1 MFDIAENLKKLPDC
15 PGVYLHKD
23 KLGQVIYVGKAISLK
38 NRVRQYFQSSYQNSS
53 PKVKALVQH
62 ISEFEYITC
71 GSEMEALILECNLIK
86 KYMPKYNVLLRDD
99 KTYPYIAVTVSEPY
113 PRVLKTRRLLKDGNR
128 YFGPYSDAGAV
139 NQIVELLQRMFSL
152 KRCSMT
158 EFPPSHR
165 PCLNYHIHACQGIC
179 TGQVNQEKYQESI
192 QQIIDFLSGK
202 DKPLVTELDRRMREA
217 SEAMRYEE
225 AAKWRDDLIAV
236 KALKETQR
244 VTMISDQD
252 FDIVYA
258 LKDQDHAFVVL
269 FPVRAGK
276 LSGRETFQIQA
287 DESDSR
293 KNMVSAFIKQ
303 YYSQWASVPPE
314 ILVEEEPD
322 EKELLEEFLSRGR
335 RKVQVTVPQRG
346 SKKALMDL
354 TRKDLREMTKT
365 IEERASSR
373 RERERL
379 VYAEM
384 QDVMKEGGFSRE
396 KTREGKPFRVESYD
410 ISNTNGVDSV
420 GAMVVFEGLEP
431 VKKDYRRFKIRTIEG
446 ADDYGSLQEVLYRRF
461 RRAQEGSRGFQT
473 MPDMILM
480 DGGQG
485 QVTAALKVIRA
496 LGLNVPVV
504 GMAKDDRHRTRAIVF
519 EGGREIDLVHHAVLF
534 RYCGTIQEEVH
545 RFAIDY
551 HHRLHSKNSF
561 RSELDDIPGIGP
573 KRRND
578 LLYYFKSTE
587 AIRKASEEELM
598 QIPSVNR
605 KAAESIAA
613 YFAAHPAGKKTFG
626 TGTVEFLEEE
636 E

>member
-1 MFDIAENLKKLPDC
+1 MFDIEENLKKLPDC

-23 KLGQVIYVGKAISLK
+23 KLGRVIYVGKAISLK

-99 KTYPYIAVTVSEPY
+99 KTYPYIEVTVTEPY

-128 YFGPYSDAGAV
+128 YFGPFSDAGAV
-139 NQIVELLQRMFSL
+139 NQIVELLQRMYAL
-152 KRCSMT
+152 KRCSAT
-158 EFPPSHR
+158 EFPDSHR
-165 PCLNYHIHACQGIC
+165 PCLNYHIQACRGVC
-179 TGQVNQEKYQESI
+179 TGQVDRKAYMESI

-202 DKPLVTELDRRMREA
+202 DKPLVQELDRRMREA
-217 SEAMRYEE
+217 SEDMRYEE
-225 AAKWRDDLIAV
+225 AAKWRDDLLAV

-244 VTMISDQD
+244 VTMINDQD

-258 LKDQDHAFVVL
+258 LKDADHAFVVL
-269 FPVRAGK
+269 FPVRSGK

-303 YYSQWASVPPE
+303 YYSQWATVPPE

-322 EKELLEEFLSRGR
+322 EKELLEEFLSRD
-335 RKVQVTVPQRG
+335 RKKVHILVPKRG
-346 SKKALMDL
+346 SKRALMDL
-354 TRKDLREMTKT
+354 TRRDINEMTKT
-365 IEERASSR
+365 IEDRASSR
-373 RERERL
+373 QERERL
-379 VYAEM
+379 VYDEM
-384 QDVMKEGGFSRE
+384 QKVMQTGGF
-396 KTREGKPFRVESYD
+396 TREEGRSGKPYRVESYD

-420 GAMVVFEGLEP
+420 GAMVVFEGLES

-461 RRAQEGSRGFQT
+461 RRAQKGSRGFQT
-473 MPDMILM
+473 LPDIILM
-480 DGGQG
+480 DGGRG

-496 LGLNVPVV
+496 LGLTVPVA
-504 GMAKDDRHRTRAIVF
+504 GMAKDDRHRTRALVF
-519 EGGREIDLVHHAVLF
+519 EDGREIDLAHHSVLF

-551 HHRLHSKNSF
+551 HHSLHSRNSF
-561 RSELDDIPGIGP
+561 HSELDDIPGIGP

-578 LLYYFKSTE
+578 LLYYFKSVD
-587 AIRKASEEELM
+587 AIRKASEDELM
-598 QIPSVNR
+598 QVPSVSR
-605 KAAESIAA
+605 QAAENIIS
-613 YFAAHPAGKKTFG
+613 YFASHPAGKKEFG
-626 TGTVEFLEEE
+626 SGTVTFLEED
-636 E
+636 

>member
-1 MFDIAENLKKLPDC
+1 MFDIEENLKKLPDC

-23 KLGQVIYVGKAISLK
+23 KLGRVIYVGKAISLK

-99 KTYPYIAVTVSEPY
+99 KTYPYIEVTVTEPY

-128 YFGPYSDAGAV
+128 YFGPFSDAGAV
-139 NQIVELLQRMFSL
+139 NQIVELLQRMYAL
-152 KRCSMT
+152 KRCSAT
-158 EFPPSHR
+158 EFPDSHR
-165 PCLNYHIHACQGIC
+165 PCLNYHIQACRGVC
-179 TGQVNQEKYQESI
+179 TGQVDRKAYMESI

-202 DKPLVTELDRRMREA
+202 DKPLVQELDRRMREA
-217 SEAMRYEE
+217 SEDMRYEE
-225 AAKWRDDLIAV
+225 AAKWRDDLLAV

-244 VTMISDQD
+244 VTMINDQD

-258 LKDQDHAFVVL
+258 LKDADHAFVVL
-269 FPVRAGK
+269 FPVRSGK

-303 YYSQWASVPPE
+303 YYSQWATVPPE

-322 EKELLEEFLSRGR
+322 EKELLEEFLSRD
-335 RKVQVTVPQRG
+335 RKKVHILVPKRG
-346 SKKALMDL
+346 SKRALMDL
-354 TRKDLREMTKT
+354 TRRDINEMTKT
-365 IEERASSR
+365 IEDRASSR
-373 RERERL
+373 QERERL
-379 VYAEM
+379 VYDEM
-384 QDVMKEGGFSRE
+384 QKVMQVGGF
-396 KTREGKPFRVESYD
+396 TREEGRSGKPYRVESYD

-461 RRAQEGSRGFQT
+461 RRAQKGSRGFQT
-473 MPDMILM
+473 LPDIILM
-480 DGGQG
+480 DGGRG

-496 LGLNVPVV
+496 LGLTVPVA
-504 GMAKDDRHRTRAIVF
+504 GMAKDDRHRTRALVF
-519 EGGREIDLVHHAVLF
+519 EDGREIDLAHHSVLF

-551 HHRLHSKNSF
+551 HHSLHSRNSF
-561 RSELDDIPGIGP
+561 HSELDDIPGIGP

-578 LLYYFKSTE
+578 LLYYFKSVD
-587 AIRKASEEELM
+587 AIRKASEDELM
-598 QIPSVNR
+598 QVPSVSR
-605 KAAESIAA
+605 QAAENIIS
-613 YFAAHPAGKKTFG
+613 YFASHPAGKKEFG
-626 TGTVEFLEEE
+626 SGTVTFMEEE
-636 E
+636 